1 MTRRQIREHI
11 FKILFSLEFFTEDEV
26 EEQIE
31 NYFENEITAT
41 DEEKTEIAD
50 KVKAILSKK
59 AEEDKILSEVSEG
72 WSLKRMGSSER
83 EILRIAT
90 YEVNYDDNVPAKVAI
105 NEAVELAKK
114 YGSDDA
120 PSFVNGVLAKIVKED

>member
-31 NYFENEITAT
+31 NYFETEITAT

>member
-1 MTRRQIREHI
+1 MTRRQLREHI